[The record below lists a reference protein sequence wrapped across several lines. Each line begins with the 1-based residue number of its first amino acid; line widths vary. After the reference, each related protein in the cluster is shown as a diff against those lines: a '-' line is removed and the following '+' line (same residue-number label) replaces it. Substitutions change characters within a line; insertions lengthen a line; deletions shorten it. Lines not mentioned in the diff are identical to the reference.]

1 MNGSDKRNHPK
12 RNLVKPLVLACALAF
27 SAGTA
32 LAASMTDV
40 VTTRSDQNID
50 EQYGRESVFAF
61 SPEAKPLK
69 PEQTGQGSNIF
80 GTIIGATT
88 GFLGATWDRVTGLFG
103 GDDDGAASQTA
114 MNQPE
119 ELRGYGR
126 AGGFVGGDRVAV
138 LNSENPY
145 VANSDL
151 VIVGDTIV
159 GTGGGTHAPMS
170 QSDVADLQQDQSQS
184 AVAPS
189 VEGSD
194 VGTGER
200 FDEAQSAD
208 LNEAQSADMNTES
221 ADVTADQG
229 VSSDQS
235 GTTME
240 SAAGVDEPVNS
251 GTQSGSNLAQ

>member
-32 LAASMTDV
+32 LAASMTDI

-61 SPEAKPLK
+61 SPDAKPLK
-69 PEQTGQGSNIF
+69 PEQTGQGSNVF
-80 GTIIGATT
+80 GAIG
-88 GFLGATWDRVTGLFG
+88 GFFGATWDRVTGLFSG
-103 GDDDGAASQTA
+103 FGDDNAASQTA

-138 LNSENPY
+138 LNSDNPY

-208 LNEAQSADMNTES
+208 MDTQSADMSES
-221 ADVTADQG
+221 AG
-229 VSSDQS
+229 VSGDQS
-235 GTTME
+235 GTTLE
-240 SAAGVDEPVNS
+240 SAAGMDEPLNP